1 LALATIPSCID
12 IRQWVL
18 YAIRMFEIF
27 LQSSSTTLLSMLKIF
42 LVMLAAGLLVRRR
55 VLTPNHI
62 KGLTAATVDV
72 FLPCMT
78 FYSILANL
86 IPGAFNIW
94 WVLPLSAG
102 VMMLGGIGLAAL
114 FFRRELPEKRNMLPM
129 SGIHNAAYLILPLGA
144 VLFPR
149 QFDQFSLY
157 IFLFLTGQTP
167 IIWSIGKYMTTASA
181 DTRFQWKDALT
192 PPLISALFALALVF
206 TGFRDLVMP
215 QGQILT
221 NSAAGKFMDVVL
233 ASIKLLGDATVP
245 LALFILG
252 GVLGSIRI
260 RLDNIKWDVIR
271 VIVIKFILLPVITFL
286 VVLATG
292 LGKHYPLLATFFIIQ
307 SSAPP
312 AIVIILQVS
321 RYGGDEQKLGSML
334 LVTYLVCLF
343 ALPFWLALW
352 SGMGG

>member
-1 LALATIPSCID
+1 ML
-12 IRQWVL
+12 
-18 YAIRMFEIF
+18 EIF
-27 LQSSSTTLLSMLKIF
+27 LHSSATTLLSMLKLF
-42 LVMLAAGLLVRRR
+42 LVILAAGFLIRRR
-55 VLTPNHI
+55 VLTPQHI

-78 FYSILANL
+78 FYSILTNL
-86 IPGAFNIW
+86 NPGAFDIW

-102 VMMLGGIGLAAL
+102 VMMLSGIGLAAL
-114 FFRRELPEKRNMLPM
+114 FFRRELPEKRNLLPM

-144 VLFPR
+144 VLFPE

-181 DTRFQWKDALT
+181 DDRFHWKDVLT
-192 PPLISALFALALVF
+192 PPLMSALLALALVF
-206 TGFRDLVMP
+206 SGLRDLMIP
-215 QGQILT
+215 QGRIVTDSVWGSL
-221 NSAAGKFMDVVL
+221 MDVVL

-252 GVLGSIRI
+252 GVLGSIKI

-271 VIVIKFILLPVITFL
+271 VMLIKFLLLPIITFIA
-286 VVLATG
+286 VLMTG
-292 LGKHYPLLATFFIIQ
+292 LGEQYPLLATFYVIQ

-312 AIVIILQVS
+312 AIVIMLQVN

-334 LVTYLVCLF
+334 LITYLVCLF

-352 SGMGG
+352 SGMVG